1 MELETLKLLLA
12 QVDGSTFAT
21 IDSTTSP
28 TPGVRKVTTGTRVIL
43 FTKENGYEEMVR
55 RRLTEAGKDPRDF
68 VLSDLPW
75 GERIPNSPFIVCRGR
90 HYLQTVVLEPG
101 KSTCYLGDA
110 EVDCK
115 DFVSSRRT
123 NQGLSKDNEV
133 HVATYRLDHID
144 RISLMGEVLVA
155 STPGLTRLGA

>member
-1 MELETLKLLLA
+1 ML
-12 QVDGSTFAT
+12 G
-21 IDSTTSP
+21 
-28 TPGVRKVTTGTRVIL
+28 
-43 FTKENGYEEMVR
+43 
-55 RRLTEAGKDPRDF
+55 
-68 VLSDLPW
+68 DLPW
-75 GERIPNSPFIVCRGR
+75 GERIPNTPLIVCRGR
-90 HYLQTVVLEPG
+90 YYLQTVVLEPG

-133 HVATYRLDHID
+133 VVATYRLDHID

-155 STPGLTRLGA
+155 HARRINKIGSMICEDH